1 MAIANV
7 IQYEGDNTT
16 FIWKHPCT
24 DFNIGSQLIV
34 HESQEA
40 LFFKNGEAL
49 DLFIAGRHT
58 LKTQNIPLITNA
70 YKKLILD
77 GTTPFHCEVYFI
89 NKVEQMAIK
98 WGTDSKVQYMDPQY
112 NFPISIGASGDMSL
126 RAENSRKL
134 LLKLVGTEAELSQSK
149 LTGYFKGILMT
160 RVKSYIAQVMRES
173 GINIF
178 NVDEQLNR
186 FSDDLKSRL
195 VPDFADYGISLERFF
210 VSTIV
215 KPDGEPQY
223 ESFKSLHFR
232 QVADVM
238 EANLRQKVGLIN
250 QQTAAQRMV
259 IESQGIAQKR
269 QIEGFSYQQER
280 AFDVAGKVASNE
292 GIGNFFNAGIGLGM
306 MTGVGGGM
314 GAVVAN
320 ITANAMNPIMG
331 VPQAAGDGF
340 ATQKG
345 MPPMINLKEDA
356 SAIQNEAERV
366 FYCDH
371 CGSTLARGATFC
383 DECGVGVQ
391 QEGPVSSCTNCGFV
405 FTKSK
410 SKFCSQCGTKRAGI

>member
-40 LFFKNGEAL
+40 IFFKNGEAL

-77 GTTPFHCEVYFI
+77 GNTPFHCEVYFI

-126 RAENSRKL
+126 RVENSRKL

-149 LTGYFKGILMT
+149 LTSYFRGILMT
-160 RVKSYIAQVMRES
+160 RVKSYIAQAMRES
-173 GINIF
+173 GISIF

-186 FSDDLKSRL
+186 FSDDLKNRL
-195 VPDFADYGISLERFF
+195 VPDFANYGISLERFF

-215 KPDGEPQY
+215 KPDGDSQY
-223 ESFKSLHFR
+223 ESFKTLHFR

-238 EANLRQKVGLIN
+238 EANLRQKVGLID
-250 QQTAAQRMV
+250 QQTSAQRMV

-280 AFDVAGKVASNE
+280 AFDIGEKVASNE
-292 GIGNFFNAGIGLGM
+292 GIGNFSNAGIGLGM
-306 MTGVGGGM
+306 MAGVGGGM
-314 GAVVAN
+314 GAAVAN
-320 ITANAMNPIMG
+320 ITANAMSPILG
-331 VPQAAGDGF
+331 VPQATGDSF
-340 ATQKG
+340 ATQQS

-356 SAIQNEAERV
+356 AIHDESEPV

-371 CGSTLARGATFC
+371 CGAKLARGATFC
-383 DECGVGVQ
+383 DECGTAV
-391 QEGPVSSCTNCGFV
+391 QEGGPASACAKCGFV
-405 FTKSK
+405 FNKPK
-410 SKFCSQCGTKRAGI
+410 SKFCPKCGTKRAGI